1 MVEIDTLFQTKTAKK
16 NIPFGAAHAY
26 TAYIR
31 DDPPGR
37 KMRCRLWVSLLTQA
51 RLINLSISKLP
62 YLFENKLSDAII
74 LSNGSEID
82 LVLYAN
88 IPSTSKR
95 NAVVVYKI
103 VGVRV

>member
-1 MVEIDTLFQTKTAKK
+1 M
-16 NIPFGAAHAY
+16 
-26 TAYIR
+26 
-31 DDPPGR
+31 
-37 KMRCRLWVSLLTQA
+37 
-51 RLINLSISKLP
+51 
-62 YLFENKLSDAII
+62 FENKLSDAII

-82 LVLYAN
+82 LVFYAN